1 MVVTLSNGP
10 LNCTLRLSNG
20 RTVNSMNPTTPTP
33 LSQLSKDER
42 EERHADYLDKRS
54 CQIASCLI
62 RKGRTP
68 EWAYR
73 VGSRFA
79 EIEFNRLIRWE

>member
-1 MVVTLSNGP
+1 
-10 LNCTLRLSNG
+10 
-20 RTVNSMNPTTPTP
+20 MNNHETP

-62 RKGRTP
+62 RKGRKP

-73 VGSRFA
+73 VANRFT
-79 EIEFNRLIRWE
+79 EIEFRKLLEWN